1 MYIKEKIVQLRK
13 DASMTQEYFAK
24 AVGVSRQ
31 AVYKWEKG
39 ISYPEAEK
47 LILIA
52 KLFDVTID
60 SLLEDDFGLFELK
73 MEKPVV
79 RKNAKKKST
88 KTKRTAKK
96 VEAPVAVEETPV
108 AEEKIEETVAAEDD
122 IPVMEEIPVL
132 TVKENAQTSTV
143 RTAPQKT
150 VAPVKKAP
158 QKKQQGG
165 LFGGLRGLFGR
176 KK

>member
-52 KLFDVTID
+52 KLFGVTID

-79 RKNAKKKST
+79 RKNAKKKTT
-88 KTKRTAKK
+88 KTTKRVAKK
-96 VEAPVAVEETPV
+96 VEAPVV
-108 AEEKIEETVAAEDD
+108 AEEIPAVAETVTAPEEED
-122 IPVMEEIPVL
+122 IPVIEEIPTL
-132 TVKENAQTSTV
+132 TVKEPVHTATARTS
-143 RTAPQKT
+143 PQKAA
-150 VAPVKKAP
+150 APAKKAP